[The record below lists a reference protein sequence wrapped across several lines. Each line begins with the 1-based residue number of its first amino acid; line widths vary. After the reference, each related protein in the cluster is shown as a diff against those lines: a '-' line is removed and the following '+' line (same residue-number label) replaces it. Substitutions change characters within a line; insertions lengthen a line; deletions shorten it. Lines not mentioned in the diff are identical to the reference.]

1 MAAVILPRSLAAL
14 VPGVEHRTTVDG
26 ATVGEVITGLDR
38 RWPGVADRLCDSG
51 PSLRAHINVF
61 VDGEPTRALD
71 QPVGPNATVHV
82 IPAIAGGSGVA
93 DVERDVVSWADL
105 DRLVADLADQVGHL
119 EFDAMLAIT
128 RGGMVPAGM
137 LAYRLGIRD
146 ILVAA
151 VAYYDDTGT
160 PGPKPIFLQFPSDV
174 LLHGRRLLIVDEV
187 WDSGA
192 TIHAVTE
199 RTRAAGGRPTT
210 AVLHYKPGRS
220 RVAAV
225 PDHYAVSTDAWVV
238 YPFKAGR

>member
-1 MAAVILPRSLAAL
+1 
-14 VPGVEHRTTVDG
+14 
-26 ATVGEVITGLDR
+26 
-38 RWPGVADRLCDSG
+38 
-51 PSLRAHINVF
+51 
-61 VDGEPTRALD
+61 
-71 QPVGPNATVHV
+71 
-82 IPAIAGGSGVA
+82 
-93 DVERDVVSWADL
+93 
-105 DRLVADLADQVGHL
+105 
-119 EFDAMLAIT
+119 MLAIT

-199 RTRAAGGRPTT
+199 RTRAAGSTDDRGAPLQAR
-210 AVLHYKPGRS
+210 RS

-225 PDHYAVSTDAWVV
+225 PDHFAVSTDASRVPVQGRSLTGGSAPAERRDPDAGDRRVV
-238 YPFKAGR
+238 LFELSEPRVAR